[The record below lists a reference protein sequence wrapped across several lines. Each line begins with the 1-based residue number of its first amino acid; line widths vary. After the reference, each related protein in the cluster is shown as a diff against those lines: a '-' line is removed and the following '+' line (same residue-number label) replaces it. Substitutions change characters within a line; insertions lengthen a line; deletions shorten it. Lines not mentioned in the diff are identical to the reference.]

1 MTYRHVLPLALA
13 MTFGL
18 SMGCKKKAPEE
29 SMSAAPMPVEAPKA
43 AAPAHVQEMAANFSK
58 VFFDFD
64 ADGLDASSKAAL
76 DANAV
81 LMKTHSDIKIE
92 VQGHAD
98 ERGTT
103 EYNMA
108 LGQRRAE
115 AVRQYMAQ
123 SGIAG
128 TRLAVVSY
136 GEERPA
142 SSGSYETAW
151 AQNRR
156 AEFRITWG
164 DTTTVQGTTGG

>member
-1 MTYRHVLPLALA
+1 MASRLVLPIAVAISL
-13 MTFGL
+13 GL
-18 SMGCKKKAPEE
+18 TMGCKKKAPEE
-29 SMSAAPMPVEAPKA
+29 SVPSAPAPVEVTKP
-43 AAPAHVQEMAANFSK
+43 AAPAHVQEMVANFSK

-81 LMKTHSDIKIE
+81 LMKAHADIKVEI
-92 VQGHAD
+92 QGHAD

-115 AVRQYMAQ
+115 AVRKYIAQ

-128 TRLAVVSY
+128 TRLSVVSY

-142 SSGSYETAW
+142 STGSYETAW
-151 AQNRR
+151 SQNRR

-164 DTTTVQGTTGG
+164 ESTAVQGTTGG